1 MFYVSKEFR
10 FEAAHSLPHLP
21 PEHKCHHLHGHSYK
35 VVVRCSG
42 LITQASPWVIDY
54 ADISK
59 EMEPIIALLDHKNI
73 NEVIEGAT
81 TAENIAFWIFKKLPH
96 RMSVK
101 EVHVYETPTT
111 CASYVQ

>member
-21 PEHKCHHLHGHSYK
+21 PEHKCHHIHGHSYK
-35 VVVRCSG
+35 IVVKCSG
-42 LITQASPWVIDY
+42 LITKDRPWVIDY

-59 EMEPIIALLDHKNI
+59 EMDPIVAMLDHKNI
-73 NEVIEGAT
+73 NDVIGVAT
-81 TAENIAFWIFKKLPH
+81 TAENIALWVFEKLP
-96 RMSVK
+96 RRISVK
-101 EVHVYETPTT
+101 QVDVYETPTT